1 MAFKTP
7 ALRRILALLLGALV
21 PAVLGAADSSDS
33 EVKLVV
39 VLSRHGVR
47 TPLLSTAT
55 LGTGSAQP
63 WPKWDVPPGFLT
75 AHGRQQMTLM
85 GAYYRARYVQEGLLE
100 GSTEHDLPHIYFWA
114 DSEERTVATG
124 ESLAL
129 GLLPG
134 AVPEIH
140 SRPLGQTDPLF
151 EPVSVLPGRADEAL
165 AVAAVKGRMGGDPS
179 VVTAAYPALFAEL
192 QRVLFGGDGRVPPG
206 KVSILTV
213 PVTFAPGSHG
223 ELVDMGAPLHRAES
237 VIDSLL
243 LEYVNGMP
251 MADVGWGRVD
261 RETLTRLLQLHLLYF
276 DLTQRTFYPA
286 QAQASNLASHIMETM
301 RQTIGGEP
309 RAGAIGTPADRMV
322 FVIGHDTNIAN
333 LGGLLGLSWMLPGTP
348 ANPLLPGGA
357 LVFELRRHRS
367 DGAWF
372 VRSYYVSQ
380 SLEQMRSADPLTLE
394 HPPQV
399 APIFIPA
406 CSGPAPGYE
415 APYDQFAARLRQVMD
430 PKFIVPSGT

>member
-1 MAFKTP
+1 M
-7 ALRRILALLLGALV
+7 LW
-21 PAVLGAADSSDS
+21 AAEGPDS

-47 TPLLSTAT
+47 APLVTNAS
-55 LGTGSAQP
+55 LGAYSAQP
-63 WPKWDVPPGFLT
+63 WPKWDVPPEYLT
-75 AHGRQQMTLM
+75 GHGKQQMTLM
-85 GAYYRARYVQEGLLE
+85 GAYYRARYVQEGLLD
-100 GSTEHDLPHIYFWA
+100 GSTQKDLPRIYFWA

-124 ESLAL
+124 EGLAL

-151 EPVSVLPGRADEAL
+151 EPAHILVGRADEAL
-165 AVAAVKGRMGGDPS
+165 AYAAVKGRLGGDPT
-179 VVTAAYPALFAEL
+179 VVPAAYPALFDEL
-192 QRVLFGGDGRVPPG
+192 QRVLFGGGQVPPG
-206 KVSILTV
+206 KISILTL
-213 PVTFAPGSHG
+213 PVTFVPGNHG
-223 ELVDMGAPLHRAES
+223 ELVDMGGPVHRAES
-237 VIDSLL
+237 LIDSLL
-243 LEYVNGMP
+243 LEYVDGMP

-261 RETLTRLLQLHLLYF
+261 RETLTRLLQLHMLYF

-286 QAQASNLASHIMETM
+286 QAQASNLATHIMETM
-301 RQTIGGEP
+301 RQTISGEP

-348 ANPLLPGGA
+348 ANPVLPGGA

-380 SLEQMRSADPLTLE
+380 SLDQMRTADPLTLE

-399 APIFIPA
+399 APIFIPE
-406 CSGPAPGYE
+406 CSQPTPGFE
-415 APYDQFAARLRQVMD
+415 APYVQFAALLRRVID
-430 PKFIVPSGT
+430 PKFVVPSGF